1 MWGLDPFLR
10 LAAVVE
16 RVLVRLAV
24 LGLIALVVGQAVI
37 ADPAGRWL
45 WTFVDPLE
53 AAPEAVPV
61 TSAPAPLDLTLGIE
75 GGEAAPGV
83 AVLVNGR
90 PAAVFAGPS
99 VTVRVSPGDEVAVD
113 ARCCRRDL
121 WVRVLDA
128 GPGLVRPA
136 VGLRIRP
143 GGGIAALG
151 RVEWRRS
158 P

>member
-1 MWGLDPFLR
+1 MDPFLR
-10 LAAVVE
+10 LAVVVE

-24 LGLIALVVGQAVI
+24 LGLVALVVGQAVV
-37 ADPAGRWL
+37 ADPGGRWL
-45 WTFVDPLE
+45 MTFADPLE
-53 AAPEAVPV
+53 ARSDLVPV
-61 TSAPAPLDLTLGIE
+61 TAASAPLALTLALE
-75 GGEAAPGV
+75 GAEAAPGV

-90 PAAVFAGPS
+90 RAAAFTGPT
-99 VTVRVSPGDEVAVD
+99 VTVRVNPGDEVAVD
-113 ARCCRRDL
+113 ARCCRSDL
-121 WVRVLDA
+121 GVRVSRA
-128 GPGLVRPA
+128 GPGLVRPT

>member
-1 MWGLDPFLR
+1 MGLDPFLR

-16 RVLVRLAV
+16 KALVRIAV
-24 LGLIALVVGQAVI
+24 LGLIALVVGQAVR
-37 ADPAGRWL
+37 ADPGDRWL
-45 WTFVDPLE
+45 WTFADPLE
-53 AAPEAVPV
+53 ARPDLLPATAR
-61 TSAPAPLDLTLGIE
+61 PAPLVLTLALE
-75 GGEAAPGV
+75 GGEAAPEV

-90 PAAVFAGPS
+90 RAAAFSGPS
-99 VTVRVSPGDEVAVD
+99 VTVRVSPGDELAVD

-121 WVRVLDA
+121 RVRVA
-128 GPGLVRPA
+128 EASPGLTRPA